1 MYPEHNFPIMNHS
14 IHQLRV
20 FSVAFLMK
28 KIPQKKNNIKAIHSY
43 SLACMC
49 AEI

>member
-20 FSVAFLMK
+20 FFCGVPYEKNST
-28 KIPQKKNNIKAIHSY
+28 KKNNIKAIHSY
-43 SLACMC
+43 TLAGMC